1 MNVKVYDL
9 MSGVNE
15 ARCLVQ
21 YDWCEQI
28 CRSRENVC
36 NSKQK

>member
-1 MNVKVYDL
+1 

-21 YDWCEQI
+21 CELCEKI